1 MELIAR
7 YGALPQALLA
17 FAQTQPMRRLQS
29 VGMNCG
35 CEYTACPIYKARPQY
50 TRYQHSLGAA
60 AIVWHFTQDAA
71 QSLSALFHDIA
82 TPVFAHVVDFL
93 NGDHLMQ
100 ESTEAP
106 THAILAGDEQIQALL
121 RALRLMTADVD
132 DYHRYPIADNDSPR
146 LSSDRLEYTLGNAYR
161 MFDVGLDEI
170 SAVYDNLCIAR
181 AEDGAPELSFR
192 DLDAAQAF
200 SQWSLAQSRW
210 FVSDDDRFFMQ
221 ALADLLRFAIRMGVL
236 TRGELWKTEPE
247 IIAKLESSDETRAY
261 WHQYRKIAGT
271 HAGKTPPDGVYAV
284 RVRAKKRHINPLV
297 LTQKG
302 PRRQAALDAGFAA
315 QLQEFLRDDFDRFV
329 WAEFA
334 K

>member
-93 NGDHLMQ
+93 NGDHLVQ

-121 RALRLMTADVD
+121 RALRLTTADVD

-192 DLDAAQAF
+192 DLDAAQA
-200 SQWSLAQSRW
+200 
-210 FVSDDDRFFMQ
+210 
-221 ALADLLRFAIRMGVL
+221 DLLRFAIRMGVL

-247 IIAKLESSDETRAY
+247 IIAKLESRDETRAY